1 MAILLTV
8 ILGVIAATHFAWGM
22 TIWLPI
28 KDEEQLAR
36 AVVGAKGVT
45 RMPGTI
51 PCLLVVAALLVVVA
65 ALWMPQW
72 AVSRFVLWFAVA
84 VFLGRG
90 AIAYTKTWRAM
101 TPEEPFNT
109 YDQRYYAPLCLVIAV
124 GLLVILLGA

>member
-8 ILGVIAATHFAWGM
+8 ILGVIAATYFAWGLR
-22 TIWLPI
+22 IWVPI

-36 AVVGAKGVT
+36 AAVGAKGVT

-51 PCLLVVAALLVVVA
+51 PCMLVVAALLVVIA
-65 ALWMPQW
+65 ALWTPQW
-72 AVSRFVLWFAVA
+72 AVSRFALWFAGA

-90 AIAYTKTWRAM
+90 AIAYSKMWRAM

-109 YDQRYYAPLCLVIAV
+109 YDQRYYGPLCLVTAG